1 MAPGVDI
8 LGGRWELT
16 LAITCCFGDLGG
28 VGGKEK
34 DGGRGGGEKK
44 RGSQGLS

>member
-28 VGGKEK
+28 VGGKK
-34 DGGRGGGEKK
+34 RTGEGVGVKK
-44 RGSQGLS
+44 EG